1 MTARISLIPRRT
13 RGHRPR
19 LQCISNDRP
28 RFVKTATAKGEDD
41 MNLLQVLNEIH
52 RALGELRHEIG
63 KIQGELV
70 EIRRL
75 SYRVSMLEQCQSWLK
90 GGWAMLAA
98 ACGYLF
104 HGMYAR

>member
-1 MTARISLIPRRT
+1 
-13 RGHRPR
+13 
-19 LQCISNDRP
+19 
-28 RFVKTATAKGEDD
+28 

-52 RALGELRHEIG
+52 RALGEIRHELG
-63 KIQGELV
+63 TIQGELV

-75 SYRVSMLEQCQSWLK
+75 SYRVSMLEQSQSWLK

>member
-1 MTARISLIPRRT
+1 
-13 RGHRPR
+13 
-19 LQCISNDRP
+19 
-28 RFVKTATAKGEDD
+28 

-104 HGMYAR
+104 HGFYAIDVRSEERFERNQACYLAVGWPHGA

>member
-1 MTARISLIPRRT
+1 
-13 RGHRPR
+13 
-19 LQCISNDRP
+19 
-28 RFVKTATAKGEDD
+28 

-52 RALGELRHEIG
+52 RTLGQLRHEIG

>member
-1 MTARISLIPRRT
+1 
-13 RGHRPR
+13 
-19 LQCISNDRP
+19 
-28 RFVKTATAKGEDD
+28 

-75 SYRVSMLEQCQSWLK
+75 SYRVSMLEQCQ
-90 GGWAMLAA
+90 
-98 ACGYLF
+98 
-104 HGMYAR
+104 

>member
-1 MTARISLIPRRT
+1 MT
-13 RGHRPR
+13 
-19 LQCISNDRP
+19 
-28 RFVKTATAKGEDD
+28 
-41 MNLLQVLNEIH
+41 LLEVLNEIH

-75 SYRVSMLEQCQSWLK
+75 SYRVSMLEQCESCLK

-104 HGMYAR
+104 HGSIRGELCLKLSANTNSGLQW